1 MTPNRTTLMCPN
13 THKARTIASI
23 MQTIPIN
30 ELLTFFESSSFIPL
44 IRRTNSRKAN
54 IAPTITDLLAIPVSE
69 PCKMLFAKKEHF
81 HFNLPFQLLLLVFF
95 TPVRVF
101 VLH

>member
-1 MTPNRTTLMCPN
+1 MCPN

-30 ELLTFFESSSFIPL
+30 ELLTLFESPSFIPL

-69 PCKMLFAKKEHF
+69 PCKMLFAKKNIF
-81 HFNLPFQLLLLVFF
+81 ISIFPFNYFYLCFLLQLRLM
-95 TPVRVF
+95 
-101 VLH
+101 